1 MKINFVL
8 ILISLY
14 INFVF
19 LKDPELLS
27 VSVYENYFKKYTYN
41 ITLINPNYV
50 KILKNPSKLAYI
62 TDINKIDS
70 VIFDNL
76 TKFYNKIWL
85 FYITNINEII
95 KVLEK
100 KYESNSILITGLLIP
115 NTLDYRKIDFEE
127 HQKYPIFTVSEELN
141 KTLINYDLRR
151 NKKKYLFCYKL
162 YRKFINKFFHHFFCF
177 CFG

>member
-1 MKINFVL
+1 MKINFVF
-8 ILISLY
+8 ILISLH

-27 VSVYENYFKKYTYN
+27 VSVYENYYKKYTYN

-127 HQKYPIFTVSEELN
+127 HQKYPIFTVSEKLN
-141 KTLINYDLRR
+141 KTLINYDLRK
-151 NKKKYLFCYKL
+151 NKKNIYFV
-162 YRKFINKFFHHFFCF
+162 INYTENLLI
-177 CFG
+177 